1 MADFSADAP
10 EVMNAHLDENPYLGG
25 DLPSDVDAKVYN
37 QFKNKVPDR
46 IVYPHLWAWYVFLS
60 QYTPAARNGW
70 KAAAPAKKADAPKK
84 EEAKKEEAKAEEPAA
99 AEEEDDDDFDFFS
112 GDAGAEEEAIRI
124 KEKMEE
130 EKKELM
136 KRGPVCKSY
145 VVFEVKPADDS
156 VDLDELAEKIIATVT
171 MEGLHWKTEF
181 KKEPVAYGIFKLI
194 IAATIVDDLVSTDIM
209 IEQIEEIKGMIMPES
224 DEEGEDEE
232 ENAEKPPKEKI
243 EGNSVQSVEIL
254 AFNKL

>member
-70 KAAAPAKKADAPKK
+70 KAAAPAKKAEAPKK
-84 EEAKKEEAKAEEPAA
+84 EEAKKEEPAA

-112 GDAGAEEEAIRI
+112 GDAGAEEEAAKI
-124 KEKMEE
+124 K
-130 EKKELM
+130 
-136 KRGPVCKSY
+136 
-145 VVFEVKPADDS
+145 
-156 VDLDELAEKIIATVT
+156 
-171 MEGLHWKTEF
+171 
-181 KKEPVAYGIFKLI
+181 
-194 IAATIVDDLVSTDIM
+194 
-209 IEQIEEIKGMIMPES
+209 
-224 DEEGEDEE
+224 
-232 ENAEKPPKEKI
+232 
-243 EGNSVQSVEIL
+243 
-254 AFNKL
+254 